1 MHKLHLLY
9 DWHVYPNPAID
20 TSVIRTAESDRSRR
34 MPISALT
41 TSVMESDRERG
52 LAAGMDDAPTT
63 PINPTELAAILAR
76 WAPRPVEAGRT
87 R

>member
-1 MHKLHLLY
+1 
-9 DWHVYPNPAID
+9 
-20 TSVIRTAESDRSRR
+20 

-76 WAPRPVEAGRT
+76 WVPRPVEAGRT